1 MFSADAKDEIAAASF
16 ECSRCAG
23 HFLHALAVFGARG
36 PRRKIVI
43 ARAATARA
51 ALRAAKRMGVHLEH
65 HSQLGRLDISRRTKA
80 DRSYRFDRYILHGLS
95 GEFVATAL
103 RVPSRACCR
112 RAALRG
118 AFLAAG
124 SVTDP
129 RRGYHLEFACRTD
142 DAVRALTGLLAA
154 LGADAAVTRRRRRPL
169 VYVKGASGV
178 ADVLAIAGAAR
189 AVLALDDLL
198 ALRYTKNLTRRR
210 VNSEAA
216 NAARSAATSARQR
229 EAALRVSRGRRQDAL
244 TPALRE
250 GVRLRIAHPHYTLAE
265 LGARARPPVSKAA
278 MAYRLREIER
288 LSRR

>member
-16 ECSRCAG
+16 QCNRCAG
-23 HFLHALAVFGARG
+23 YFLRALAAFGKRGAR
-36 PRRKIVI
+36 REIVI

-51 ALRAAKRMGVHLEH
+51 ALRAAKKAEIRVEH
-65 HSQLGRLDISRRTKA
+65 RPPTGRDAPIRHFFTLPDV
-80 DRSYRFDRYILHGLS
+80 LS
-95 GEFVATAL
+95 AAAL
-103 RVPSRACCR
+103 RAPSRACCR

-129 RRGYHLEFACRTD
+129 RRGYHLEFSCRTD
-142 DAVRALTGLLAA
+142 DSVRALTGLLAA
-154 LGADAAVTRRRRRPL
+154 LGVDAAVTRRRRRPL
-169 VYVKGASGV
+169 VYVKGSSSV
-178 ADVLAIAGAAR
+178 ADVLGIAGAAR

-229 EAALRVSRGRRQDAL
+229 EAALLVSRGRRQDAL
-244 TPALRE
+244 TAALRE
-250 GVRLRIAHPHYTLAE
+250 GARLRIAHPHYTLAE
-265 LGARARPPVSKAA
+265 LGARAQPPISKAA